1 MLRIFEDVKRE
12 VSGGA
17 CASYIPA
24 LASADPSLFA
34 VSICTVDGQQFSCG
48 DAAATFSFQSCVKP
62 LIYAV
67 AVEDRGL
74 SLVHRHVGFEPSGLA
89 FNEVSLNPAG
99 LPHNP
104 MVNAGAISTGAL
116 VGPGC
121 VRSVAGRGR
130 LYCSL
135 TRVCGDPLSCSLD
148 NAAKFRYFQKRLQAM
163 AGGRKVSFSQ
173 ETYLG
178 EVRVAAAVAAFL
190 SSHPT
195 RHLCAARD
203 GLAQQRARRLHD
215 GRGCLPALRRPHD
228 GA

>member
-121 VRSVAGRGR
+121 VRSVAVPGRLCCSLPRVDVGPPLLQPRQRGQVPLLPEAAAGHGGRAQGFLLAGDVPGRGAR
-130 LYCSL
+130 CCCCGGFSL
-135 TRVCGDPLSCSLD
+135 VSPHPPPLRS
-148 NAAKFRYFQKRLQAM
+148 
-163 AGGRKVSFSQ
+163 
-173 ETYLG
+173 T
-178 EVRVAAAVAAFL
+178 
-190 SSHPT
+190 
-195 RHLCAARD
+195 
-203 GLAQQRARRLHD
+203 RRL
-215 GRGCLPALRRPHD
+215 
-228 GA
+228 GATTRSSPT